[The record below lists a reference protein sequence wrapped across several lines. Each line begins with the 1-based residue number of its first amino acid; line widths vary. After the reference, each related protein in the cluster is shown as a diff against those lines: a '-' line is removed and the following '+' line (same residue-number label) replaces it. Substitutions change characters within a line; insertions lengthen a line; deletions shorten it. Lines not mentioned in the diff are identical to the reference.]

1 MAETKKRNNS
11 NPDIASAVIPAELTE
26 NNNLEEYIQP
36 SSLELLKA
44 RYGAIEEDEDIR
56 NEGFELAPKAGLIK
70 KQRPES
76 GVYGYFAGPVNPKDE
91 IRTDVDSPLSKVFD
105 ETRSNF
111 DSDTVTFSDISFEQ
125 KKKDAEVKAEKASEE
140 VEAPKKR
147 RSTKKAEDTAEIE
160 EKPKRTRITKKAEE
174 TAEVEEKPK
183 RTRTTKKAEE
193 TAEVEEKPKRTR
205 TTKKTEETAEVE
217 EKPKRTRTTKKAEET
232 AEVEEKPKRTR
243 STKKLVE
250 LVEEITPELPVEEKT
265 EEETPPRV
273 INNRYGFDTHTR
285 VIYVD
290 ESADDGIKRNTEE
303 ELTSF
308 FEPESNKKKRGLF
321 AWLQRKK

>member
-1 MAETKKRNNS
+1 MADTKKRNNS
-11 NPDIASAVIPAELTE
+11 NQDIDSAVIPAELTE

-56 NEGFELAPKAGLIK
+56 NEGFELAPKAGLII

-76 GVYGYFAGPVNPKDE
+76 GIYGYFSGPVNPKDE

-105 ETRSNF
+105 ETRSKF

-147 RSTKKAEDTAEIE
+147 RSTKKAE
-160 EKPKRTRITKKAEE
+160 E
-174 TAEVEEKPK
+174 TAELEEKPK
-183 RTRTTKKAEE
+183 RTRTTKKA
-193 TAEVEEKPKRTR
+193 A
-205 TTKKTEETAEVE
+205 
-217 EKPKRTRTTKKAEET
+217 ET

-243 STKKLVE
+243 STKKAAEIAEVEEKPKRTRSTKKAAEIAEAEEKPKRTRTTKKLVDT
-250 LVEEITPELPVEEKT
+250 VEEIISEAPAEEKT
-265 EEETPPRV
+265 EEEAPPRV

>member
-1 MAETKKRNNS
+1 MADTKKRNNS
-11 NPDIASAVIPAELTE
+11 NPDIDSVVIPAELTE

-56 NEGFELAPKAGLIK
+56 NEGFELAPRAGLII

-76 GVYGYFAGPVNPKDE
+76 GVYGYFSGPVNPNDE

-105 ETRSNF
+105 ETRSKF
-111 DSDTVTFSDISFEQ
+111 DSDTVAFSDISFEQ
-125 KKKDAEVKAEKASEE
+125 KKKDAEVKAEKTAEE

-147 RSTKKAEDTAEIE
+147 RSTKKAEETAAVE
-160 EKPKRTRITKKAEE
+160 EKPKRTRTTKKVEE

-183 RTRTTKKAEE
+183 RTRLTKKAEE
-193 TAEVEEKPKRTR
+193 NV
-205 TTKKTEETAEVE
+205 
-217 EKPKRTRTTKKAEET
+217 
-232 AEVEEKPKRTR
+232 EVEEKPKRTR
-243 STKKLVE
+243 STKKAEENVE
-250 LVEEITPELPVEEKT
+250 VKEKPKRTRTTKKIVESVEEITPEAPAEEKA
-265 EEETPPRV
+265 EEEEAPPRI